1 VAADAF
7 GVLMWEMLT
16 GARPWAGLRHVQII
30 THKMR
35 NGSQLKW
42 PSDVYPAYKVAL
54 PLPRLRILLRQSNQ
68 GPVSDDESS

>member
-42 PSDVYPAYKVAL
+42 PSDVYPVYKVAL
-54 PLPRLRILLRQSNQ
+54 PLLPVWIPLRRFKERAFLR
-68 GPVSDDESS
+68 

>member
-1 VAADAF
+1 MAADAF
-7 GVLMWEMLT
+7 GVLLWEMLT

-42 PSDVYPAYKVAL
+42 PSDVYPAYKV
-54 PLPRLRILLRQSNQ
+54 
-68 GPVSDDESS
+68 GKH